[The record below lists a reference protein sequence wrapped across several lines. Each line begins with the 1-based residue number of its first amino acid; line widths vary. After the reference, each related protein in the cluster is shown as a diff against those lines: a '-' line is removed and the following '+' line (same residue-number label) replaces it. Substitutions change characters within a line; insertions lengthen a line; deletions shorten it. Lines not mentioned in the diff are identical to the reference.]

1 MSFSVSKKS
10 GNRKNKV
17 LVAGYIGGINVG
29 DEAIA
34 LTVAASLKEDHNC
47 DVTIASGQPELSQK
61 YMQYDVS
68 FVETFYPGKLLDSK
82 ALFELI
88 KVIKNTDI
96 LLFAGGGL
104 LQDVHSTKL
113 LEHGAFLC
121 SIAKVLNKKVV
132 AIGVGAGPIKSELG
146 KQFANTF
153 MRFNDVVYF
162 RDEYSRN
169 YIENT
174 LHIESGTSRIA
185 LDSILLIKIN
195 KILKAKSKNKI
206 GLCIRDW
213 PGLPFNNISLLLKKL
228 IDLEYKIV
236 FIPYEK
242 SDILLFGKLH
252 EMFGNNIVL
261 AKDESFESTLETI
274 GSLHFL
280 ISMRLHA
287 NLFSALLKTPFV
299 ALAYDN
305 KLRTVFSSIGYENN
319 VFDLDFP
326 FNDVFEKVIN
336 SSNTS
341 MSNLDDLTE
350 IQHKALDAVLND
362 STVEIKKMDL
372 HLKVTA
378 FLFWMNR
385 LVFKPTL
392 VSISMKVSP
401 FLKPIVPS
409 IIEKKIKKMLGID
422 W

>member
-1 MSFSVSKKS
+1 
-10 GNRKNKV
+10 
-17 LVAGYIGGINVG
+17 
-29 DEAIA
+29 
-34 LTVAASLKEDHNC
+34 
-47 DVTIASGQPELSQK
+47 
-61 YMQYDVS
+61 
-68 FVETFYPGKLLDSK
+68 
-82 ALFELI
+82 
-88 KVIKNTDI
+88 
-96 LLFAGGGL
+96 
-104 LQDVHSTKL
+104 
-113 LEHGAFLC
+113 
-121 SIAKVLNKKVV
+121 
-132 AIGVGAGPIKSELG
+132 
-146 KQFANTF
+146 
-153 MRFNDVVYF
+153 
-162 RDEYSRN
+162 
-169 YIENT
+169 
-174 LHIESGTSRIA
+174 
-185 LDSILLIKIN
+185 
-195 KILKAKSKNKI
+195 
-206 GLCIRDW
+206 
-213 PGLPFNNISLLLKKL
+213 LPFNNISLLLKKL

-372 HLKVTA
+372 HLKVAT